1 MSFKK
6 GFGLVKKEYEYMDTN
21 HVGYT
26 YFSEYPLASR
36 SNDIATNS
44 NDKIRE
50 WEANHLSCNW
60 IIGLSCVALE
70 VGGVGNKSATASKSE
85 KEEFAYQPALR

>member
-1 MSFKK
+1 
-6 GFGLVKKEYEYMDTN
+6 MDTN

-26 YFSEYPLASR
+26 YFSEDALAGR

-50 WEANHLSCNW
+50 WEANHLSGNR
-60 IIGLSCVALE
+60 IIRLSCVALE
-70 VGGVGNKSATASKSE
+70 VGGIGNKSAAAGKSE
-85 KEEFAYQPALR
+85 KEEFADQPALR